1 MNTLVNDSGRVLVVD
16 DDPDLRWM
24 VQTYLQK
31 HGFSVETAEDGNAMR
46 ALFEKEDFDLVVLD
60 VTMPGEDGFTLARYL
75 REHHQVGI
83 VMLTAASD
91 VMDRVLGL
99 EIGADDYMTKPFEPR
114 ELMARVKSVLRRL
127 SAQQPVEAPQNN
139 AQRISF
145 GDFTLDLDAHALFD
159 CDNESI
165 KITTMEFDLLKAFAE
180 HPDRVLD
187 RDMLLN
193 LAHNRDWDPFDR
205 SIDIRI
211 TRLRRKIEPDPS
223 KPQIIKTV
231 RGAGYIFV
239 SGNKPQ

>member
-1 MNTLVNDSGRVLVVD
+1 MTNEQSNNGSVLVVD

-31 HGFSVETAEDGNAMR
+31 HGFLVQTAEDGTTMR
-46 ALFEKEDFDLVVLD
+46 SLLESESFDLVVLD

-91 VMDRVLGL
+91 LVDRVLGL

-127 SAQQPVEAPQNN
+127 SAQQPVEETERNN
-139 AQRISF
+139 SQRAMF
-145 GDFTLDLDAHALFD
+145 GDFTLDLESHSLQNK
-159 CDNESI
+159 DNETV

-239 SGNKPQ
+239 SGTK